1 MTLVGFLG
9 GTAMHVTAV
18 RRCCAACALAFLA
31 AVAGCASNP
40 VDTVW
45 YPSASAWQRGSAEG
59 IALLGRDDTIRRVD
73 AAVVQRLSEVL
84 AKLRAVSRVEAQLA
98 VADSVLPNA
107 FAFERRGQPHIA
119 VSLSFLEA
127 LGHDTDALATTLG
140 HELAHVSLGHRAAR
154 AQRARA
160 GHAALQGV
168 TTLLAAAGMPFG
180 ALAAS
185 VGLTGMN
192 AAYTRD
198 EERDA
203 DALGLTWAI
212 SAGYDPCGAY
222 RTLRT
227 LQQAAASAVPITL
240 LDSHPGSQER
250 MQQINAKAME
260 ATQRACGAH
269 SPT

>member
-1 MTLVGFLG
+1 MQ
-9 GTAMHVTAV
+9 VTAV
-18 RRCCAACALAFLA
+18 RRRCCAACALAFL
-31 AVAGCASNP
+31 VQVTGCASNP

-45 YPSASAWQRGSAEG
+45 YPSASAWQRGNAEG

-73 AAVVQRLSEVL
+73 AAVVQRLSEVV
-84 AKLRAVSRVEAQLA
+84 AKLRAVSRVDAQLA

-107 FAFERRGQPHIA
+107 FAFERSGRPHIA
-119 VSLSFLEA
+119 ISLSFLDA
-127 LGHDTDALATTLG
+127 LGHDADALATTLG

-168 TTLLAAAGMPFG
+168 TTLLAAAGMPLG
-180 ALAAS
+180 AIAAGL
-185 VGLTGMN
+185 GLTGMN

-203 DALGLTWAI
+203 DALGIAWAVA
-212 SAGYDPCGAY
+212 AGYDACGAY

-227 LQQAAASAVPITL
+227 LQRSAASAAPIAL
-240 LDSHPGSQER
+240 LDSHPQMQER
-250 MQQINAKAME
+250 VQQADAKAME
-260 ATQRACGAH
+260 ATQRACGARA
-269 SPT
+269 PA